1 MEGVLQ
7 VVVGVWTLALLW
19 VHLYSLMFLAMDVIQ
34 QGIYSENVF
43 Y

>member
-7 VVVGVWTLALLW
+7 VVVGVQTLALLW
-19 VHLYSLMFLAMDVIQ
+19 VHLYSLVSLAMDVIQ

>member
-1 MEGVLQ
+1 MGGVLR

-19 VHLYSLMFLAMDVIQ
+19 VHLYSLMFLVMDVIQ

>member
-1 MEGVLQ
+1 MEGVLR
-7 VVVGVWTLALLW
+7 VVVGVQALALLW

>member
-1 MEGVLQ
+1 MGGVLW

-19 VHLYSLMFLAMDVIQ
+19 VRLYSLMSLAMDVIQ
-34 QGIYSENVF
+34 RSIYSENVF

>member
-7 VVVGVWTLALLW
+7 VVVVVWTLALLW
-19 VHLYSLMFLAMDVIQ
+19 VRLYSLMFLTTDVIQ
-34 QGIYSENVF
+34 WGIYSENVF

>member
-1 MEGVLQ
+1 MEGVLR
-7 VVVGVWTLALLW
+7 VVVGVQTLALLW
-19 VHLYSLMFLAMDVIQ
+19 VCLYSLMFLAMDVIQ

>member
-1 MEGVLQ
+1 MGGVLQ
-7 VVVGVWTLALLW
+7 VVVGVRTLALLW
-19 VHLYSLMFLAMDVIQ
+19 VHLYSLMFLTTDVIQ

>member
-7 VVVGVWTLALLW
+7 VVVGVRTLALLW
-19 VHLYSLMFLAMDVIQ
+19 VCLYSLLFLATDVIQ
-34 QGIYSENVF
+34 WGIYSENVF